1 MGDRKVMYNMKK
13 ITVLITIIT
22 TSLIMILPSSISIYT
37 NNSTNFEILLN
48 SDEKN
53 ILISSSKSS
62 IDLPSSFDLRDVD
75 GVDYVT
81 SVKDQTSGTCWTHG
95 AMSSIEGNL
104 VMTQYWTKSGQTGK
118 PNLAEYHLD
127 WWNGF
132 NKHNNDDVDPPTGDG
147 LDVHLG
153 GDYRVTSAYLARG
166 EGAVYSEDANDNTE
180 LDDNWFN
187 SPPDRSSPT
196 YELYYPREIEWF
208 VAGENLENID
218 IIKEKLMIQGVVG
231 TCLCASGSFMGEGYV
246 HYQPPTSSADPN
258 HAVAIVGWDD
268 NKETQAPKDGAWLT
282 KNSWGSN
289 WGLDGYFWIS
299 YYDKHSGQHPEMG
312 AVSFKNVE
320 PYSYDKVYYHDYHG
334 WRDTL
339 TEYSEAF
346 NAFNAEEDG
355 FLQSVSFYTAVDN
368 VEYTVKIYDDFIN
381 INLENE
387 LSSRSGFIPHTGFHT
402 IDLFDIVELQ
412 ANDDFYIYLKLSEG
426 GQPIDR
432 TSEIP
437 VLLGASWK
445 NTVVKSKANLE
456 ESYYMHISGIWND
469 LYYYNFEDSDW
480 TNTANFCIKGL
491 VINEEPKQTD
501 LDCEGSFNFKD
512 VKPGATLTASFTV
525 KNMGESFLRM
535 YWQITDYPDWGM
547 WSFNIPEY
555 DHLKP
560 EDDELTVEVTIIAP
574 DEGNKNFTGS
584 ITIVN
589 VHNPDDIENIDIT
602 LSTPKNTLLNNRPL
616 LQLLNKLIDNSRLLN
631 LIDNIF
637 SS

>member
-1 MGDRKVMYNMKK
+1 M
-13 ITVLITIIT
+13 
-22 TSLIMILPSSISIYT
+22 MILPSSTSIYT
-37 NNSTNFEILLN
+37 NSSTNFEILKN
-48 SDEKN
+48 SNEEN
-53 ILISSSKSS
+53 IIISTSKFS

-75 GVDYVT
+75 GVNYVT

-95 AMSSIEGNL
+95 AMSSMEGNL

-166 EGAVYSEDANDNTE
+166 EGAVYSEEANDDTE

-187 SPPDRSSPT
+187 SPPDRSCPT
-196 YELYYPREIEWF
+196 YQLYYPRDIEWF
-208 VAGENLENID
+208 VAGDNLENID
-218 IIKEKLMIQGVVG
+218 IIKEKLMTQGVLG
-231 TCLCASGSFMGEGYV
+231 TCLCARGSFMGEGYV
-246 HYQPPTSSADPN
+246 HYQPPTSGADPN

-268 NKETQAPKDGAWLT
+268 YKDTQAPKDGAWLI

-312 AVSFKNVE
+312 AISFKNVE
-320 PYSYDKVYYHDYHG
+320 PFSYDKVYYHDYHG

-346 NAFNAEEDG
+346 NAFTVEEDG
-355 FLQSVSFYTAVDN
+355 LLQSVSFYTAVDN

-381 INLENE
+381 LKLENE
-387 LSSRSGFIPHTGFHT
+387 LSSRSGFIRHTGFHT
-402 IDLFDIVELQ
+402 IDLFDVVELQ
-412 ANDDFYIYLKLSEG
+412 ADDDFYIYLKLSDG

-437 VLLGASWK
+437 VLLGSTWK

-491 VINEEPKQTD
+491 VIYEEPKQTD
-501 LDCEGSFNFKD
+501 LDCEGSFNFD
-512 VKPGATLTASFTV
+512 DIKPGATLTASFKV
-525 KNMGESFLRM
+525 KNIGESFSRL
-535 YWQITDYPDWGM
+535 YWEIADYPDWGI
-547 WSFNIPEY
+547 WIFNIPEY

-560 EDDELTVEVTIIAP
+560 EDDELTVEVTITAP
-574 DEGNKNFTGS
+574 DEVNKSFTGT

-589 VHNPDDIENIDIT
+589 MHNPDDIENIDIT
-602 LSTPKNTLLNNRPL
+602 LSTPKNTGLNNRTL
-616 LQLLNKLIDNSRLLN
+616 FQLLSKLIDNSRLLN
-631 LIDNIF
+631 LIANIF